1 VVRARILFAVATALA
16 LVACSNVLGLG
27 DLGDR
32 DPGAVQDGTD
42 PADAASQLPN
52 GGKACVFD
60 QSHFDDGCVFA
71 P

>member
-1 VVRARILFAVATALA
+1 VRTRILFAVATAIA

-32 DPGAVQDGTD
+32 DPATAQAGTD
-42 PADAASQLPN
+42 PADANLPN
-52 GGKACVFD
+52 GAKSCVFD